1 MSILKQFLTLNI
13 YKKKYSLIMLLL
25 LFFSNTAFSSRQPKI
40 TVYGKVVI
48 SPCESVPINENI
60 DIGTLKTG
68 DFLNKNSFSPWKKLK
83 LHLDHCPMNNFT
95 VRATFNAE
103 KGINADDFKNNGTA
117 KNLDIQIKNEDN
129 GNPVI
134 PGSYIDKKIN
144 DNSVEYSLLV
154 RAYSPNGNV
163 TKGTI
168 QSTITVTYQYL

>member
-1 MSILKQFLTLNI
+1 MLSI
-13 YKKKYSLIMLLL
+13 YKKNHSKAILFLLL
-25 LFFSNTAFSSRQPKI
+25 FSNTALSENMPII
-40 TVYGKVVI
+40 TVYGKVLI

-68 DFLNKNSFSPWKKLK
+68 DFINKNSSSPWKKLK
-83 LHLDHCPMNNFT
+83 LNLDHCPMNNFT

-117 KNLDIQIKNEDN
+117 KNLDIQIKNADN
-129 GNPVI
+129 GSLVT

-154 RAYSPNGNV
+154 RAFTPNGNV

-168 QSTITVTYQYL
+168 QSIITVTYQYL